1 MDLTA
6 HEVTES
12 AVDQLVARDT
22 ALAGKLAGNHARG
35 KVGVVLGCHL
45 HLGSGEAGA
54 DQPRNVIWVHGRDIT
69 WAACGRA
76 YNAGMD
82 LHPAAAPEVKDEPLL
97 ASARRALAIEARAVE
112 GLTPRLGSAFAQ
124 ACRVCLAC
132 QGRVVVTGMG
142 KSGHIA
148 GKIAATLASTGT
160 PAFFLH
166 PAEAGHGDLG
176 MITRTDAVLALSNSG
191 ETPELVVL
199 LPHLKRLSVPLMVL
213 TGRSDSTLARAA
225 NVTLDVSVSEEAC
238 PLNLAPTA
246 STTAT
251 LAMGDA
257 LAVAVLEA
265 RGFTA
270 QDFARSHP
278 GGALGRKLLLHV
290 EDLMHT
296 GAAIPRVA
304 ADAPLSEGLLE
315 MSRKGLGMTAV
326 VDAQERILGVFTD
339 GDLRRAL
346 DKQIDVHTTVMRTVM
361 TANGKRIGPRELAAA
376 AVHLME
382 VHKITALPVVDDSG
396 RLVGALNVHD
406 LLRAGVV

>member
-1 MDLTA
+1 MD
-6 HEVTES
+6 
-12 AVDQLVARDT
+12 
-22 ALAGKLAGNHARG
+22 
-35 KVGVVLGCHL
+35 
-45 HLGSGEAGA
+45 
-54 DQPRNVIWVHGRDIT
+54 P
-69 WAACGRA
+69 
-76 YNAGMD
+76 
-82 LHPAAAPEVKDEPLL
+82 HPAAPGAASPDDQQLI
-97 ASARRALAIEARAVE
+97 ASAHRALAIEQRALGALGARVAAPFARAC
-112 GLTPRLGSAFAQ
+112 RL
-124 ACRVCLAC
+124 CLKC
-132 QGRVVVTGMG
+132 HGRVVVTGMG

-176 MITRTDAVLALSNSG
+176 MITATDVVLALSNSG
-191 ETPELVVL
+191 ETPEVVELV
-199 LPHLKRLSVPLMVL
+199 PHLKRLGVPLIVM
-213 TGRSDSTLARAA
+213 TGKSDSTLAQAA
-225 NVTLDVSVSEEAC
+225 DVTLDVAVAEEAC

-278 GGALGRKLLLHV
+278 GGSLGRRLLLHV
-290 EDLMHT
+290 EDLMRT
-296 GAAIPRVA
+296 GAALPRVLPT
-304 ADAPLSEGLLE
+304 APVSAGLIE
-315 MSRKGLGMTAV
+315 MSAKGLGMTVV
-326 VDAQERILGVFTD
+326 VDGNERILGVFTD

-346 DKQIDVHTTVMRTVM
+346 EAQIDVHTTTMGTVM
-361 TANGKRIGPRELAAA
+361 TAAPKTIGPRELAAE

-382 VHKITALPVVDDSG
+382 LHRITALPVADPQG

-406 LLRAGVV
+406 LFRARVM